1 MTKNY
6 IVDAN
11 SSIQVNS
18 FWVPQEQNDLFKQL
32 LVADEI
38 YWIYDEANNLVR
50 PLTIETS
57 NVLFKTGVVDK
68 LIQYQFEFK
77 YGQSYKLIF

>member
-38 YWIYDEANNLVR
+38 YWIYDEENNLVR